1 VNRFHAALLD
11 EAIGRFEKSLW
22 KGDILLAGL
31 FRERHIGKRDR
42 AILRDLFFTYIRRRY
57 LVDQLMSEGIP
68 RPEAVH
74 QAQETKPGA
83 TTPELY
89 HSFPP
94 LYRDA
99 ALKRYGDGA
108 EAMLAWLDGRAPTTI
123 RINRRRTG
131 RDELQRLLAAE
142 GILSVPTPRSPHG
155 LIVTEGEAQLTRS
168 SLYEKGLYELQ
179 DESSQLAV
187 GLVPESAKTLLD
199 LCAGGGGKSLALAAL
214 RPALKITAS
223 DIRTHRFPEIEKR
236 AARAGTPVTTVAPD
250 KLAGTKFD
258 AVLVDAPCSGSGV
271 LRRNPEDR
279 WRIGEKELAAL
290 NRAQEECLST
300 ALRHL
305 APGGVIVYLTCS
317 YLSAE
322 NEENIAKYTAAHH
335 DIIADG
341 PGMVTSPGGS
351 ADLMFGMVLRQR

>member
-1 VNRFHAALLD
+1 MNRFHAALLD

-57 LVDQLMSEGIP
+57 LVEQLMSEGIP
-68 RPEAVH
+68 RPEAVA
-74 QAQETKPGA
+74 QAQETKPDA
-83 TTPELY
+83 TTPGLY

-99 ALKRYGDGA
+99 AADRYGGGA
-108 EAMLAWLDGRAPTTI
+108 DDALAWLDTRAPTTI

-142 GILSVPTPRSPHG
+142 GIRSVPTPVSPHG
-155 LIVTEGEAQLTRS
+155 LIVTDGGAQLTRS
-168 SLYEKGLYELQ
+168 PLYEKGLFELQ

-187 GLVPESAKTLLD
+187 DLVPDGAATLLD
-199 LCAGGGGKSLALAAL
+199 LCAGGGGKSLALAAI
-214 RPALKITAS
+214 RPTLKITAS
-223 DIRTHRFPEIEKR
+223 DIRTHRFAEIAKR
-236 AARAGTPVTTVAPD
+236 AARAGTPVATVEPERLGEAR
-250 KLAGTKFD
+250 FD
-258 AVLVDAPCSGSGV
+258 VVLVDAPCSGSGV

-279 WRIGEKELAAL
+279 WRVGEKELAAL
-290 NRAQEECLST
+290 NKAQEECLST

-317 YLSAE
+317 YIAAE
-322 NEENIAKYTAAHH
+322 NEENIAKFTAAHH
-335 DIIADG
+335 DVAADG
-341 PGMVTSPGGS
+341 PGMVTAPGGT
-351 ADLMFGMVLRQR
+351 ADLMFAMLLRRR

>member
-1 VNRFHAALLD
+1 MNRFHAALLD

-42 AILRDLFFTYIRRRY
+42 AILRDLFFTYLRRRY
-57 LVDQLMSEGIP
+57 LVEQLMSEGIP
-68 RPEAVH
+68 RAEAVN
-74 QAQETKPGA
+74 QAQETKPDA

-99 ALKRYGDGA
+99 ALKRYGDGS

-142 GILSVPTPRSPHG
+142 GILSVPTPLSPHG
-155 LIVTEGEAQLTRS
+155 LIVTDGGTQLTLS
-168 SLYEKGLYELQ
+168 PLYEKGLYELQ

-187 GLVPESAKTLLD
+187 GLVPDSATTLLD
-199 LCAGGGGKSLALAAL
+199 LCAGGGGKSIALAAL
-214 RPALKITAS
+214 RPTLKITAS
-223 DIRTHRFPEIEKR
+223 DIRTHRFAEIEKR
-236 AARAGTPVTTVAPD
+236 AARAGTPVTTLAPD
-250 KLAGTKFD
+250 RLADKRFD
-258 AVLVDAPCSGSGV
+258 VVLVDAPCSGSGV

-279 WRIGEKELAAL
+279 WRVGPTELAAL
-290 NRAQEECLST
+290 NTAQEECLIT

-317 YLSAE
+317 YIAAE
-322 NEENIAKYTAAHH
+322 NEENIAKFTAAHH
-335 DIIADG
+335 DVAADG
-341 PGMVTSPGGS
+341 LGMLTSPGGS
-351 ADLMFGMVLRQR
+351 ADLMFGMILRQR